1 MVKSI
6 KLDTTRARAKQD
18 KPAAKK
24 TVAKKP
30 AAKKPAAKKP
40 ASISLEKVIP
50 ELESEVKRIAE
61 LESDPMLRAILAGRI
76 ILTADE
82 IADSIE
88 KGFLEGK
95 VIYDSDGAPDPAQ
108 SSIAANELP
117 RFLDFI
123 RRASGETT
131 MNYLEQHNI
140 EGCPASF
147 DLAYYSAVARDVGS
161 VDDWDCWA
169 SLKYLTAREA
179 ACLMFELE
187 PKHFE
192 EIHSSRNTLLQPG
205 ALANRIDEI
214 ERLATR
220 DTEGAKLSPAKW
232 IVWAQGKGYAVPD
245 KFIKAATEVE
255 RKAQKEVES
264 MKRLSQ
270 LTVWI
275 DGREA
280 LPVRAI
286 PHVTGW
292 QRFHPNDVVNCL
304 EQKRLTR
311 SSTLTAYH
319 ISDNRP
325 VQVKPREWYAVGE
338 KLAGLEAELKLK
350 HGDDGMGDKIGY
362 AAWLRDAVPI
372 LPAGVW
378 VWLDDFKKEYQ
389 AKVNNWDFIDHERA
403 IDDESPPD
411 TELTLTPMMDADTM
425 AMVLNGFERYTEKA
439 ILEAEAKTA
448 EQTKAKAFAEEHA
461 RIVPVLPAEHETK
474 VEPPKMKRAALIAK
488 LNEEGFAKVPDKFRR
503 SQPNDN
509 GLHDAAK
516 HKDHNYWYVD
526 KARAWFVQEQG
537 EPNIAKKPD
546 VTIQNKK
553 MEDYWPPAK

>member
-1 MVKSI
+1 MVESK
-6 KLDTTRARAKQD
+6 KLDTTRVRTKQN
-18 KPAAKK
+18 KPAVKK
-24 TVAKKP
+24 ATTEKP
-30 AAKKPAAKKP
+30 SAKKP
-40 ASISLEKVIP
+40 ASISLEKAIP
-50 ELESEVKRIAE
+50 ELEREVKRIAE

-76 ILTADE
+76 ILTSDE
-82 IADSIE
+82 IAYSIE

-123 RRASGETT
+123 RRASGKTK

-161 VDDWDCWA
+161 VGNWDYWV
-169 SLKYLTAREA
+169 SQKYLTPREA
-179 ACLMFELE
+179 ACLMFELD
-187 PKHFE
+187 PKYFD
-192 EIHSSRNTLLQPG
+192 EIHSNHNTHLQPG

-214 ERLATR
+214 ERSATR

-255 RKAQKEVES
+255 RKAQKEVGS

-275 DGREA
+275 GGREA

-286 PHVTGW
+286 PYVTGW
-292 QRFHPNDVVNCL
+292 QRFSPDAVAACL
-304 EQKRLTR
+304 AGATDFFMCAR
-311 SSTLTAYH
+311 LTAYR
-319 ISDNRP
+319 ISGNEP
-325 VQVKPREWYAVGE
+325 IQVTPRQWDAVVV
-338 KLAGLEAELKLK
+338 KLKGFAAELRRQ
-350 HGDDGMGDKIGY
+350 HGDDEIGDDIGY
-362 AAWLRDAVPI
+362 DAWRSGAVKI
-372 LPAGVW
+372 LPDDAF
-378 VWLDDFKKEYQ
+378 VWLDELETEYQ
-389 AKVNNWDFIDHERA
+389 ADRKSRFYYETRTS
-403 IDDESPPD
+403 DDELIL
-411 TELTLTPMMDADTM
+411 EPMLDADTI
-425 AMVLNGFERYTEKA
+425 AMVMKGFERYTEKA
-439 ILEAEAKTA
+439 ILEAEAKAA
-448 EQTKAKAFAEEHA
+448 EQTKAKALAEEHA
-461 RIVPVLPAEHETK
+461 RIVPALPAEHETK
-474 VEPPKMKRAALIAK
+474 DEPPKMKRAALIAM
-488 LNEEGFAKVPDKFRR
+488 LNKEGFAKVSDKFRR

-546 VTIQNKK
+546 DTNQNKK